1 MFTKKQ
7 FITLLGIAVVIF
19 LIFFTAFYTVSYR
32 KGLEESIVNP
42 NALIETF
49 EGISDIDEVSGEV
62 EEDSV
67 ITPDTRIT
75 LKVLDQNDLIV
86 EQQEISSMSLLG
98 KNSEELLNLFKGY
111 ELEHFTDKEVILTKT
126 MYVVSEAP
134 SYKLGVEGDEIGI
147 VVGGS
152 NPAFISLN
160 LYTKDFS
167 SHTVEILKEKAIS
180 LTIEQK
186 NRLEKDAYYIEE
198 ILQNYN
204 E

>member
-7 FITLLGIAVVIF
+7 FITLLGIAVGIF
-19 LIFFTAFYTVSYR
+19 LIFFTVFYTVSYR

-42 NALIETF
+42 EALVETF
-49 EGISDIDEVSGEV
+49 EGVPDLDEESGEV
-62 EEDSV
+62 EDGTF
-67 ITPDTRIT
+67 IKPDTVVT
-75 LKVLDQNDLIV
+75 LKVIDQNDIV
-86 EQQEISSMSLLG
+86 VDEQEINSLSLLG
-98 KNSEELLNLFKGY
+98 KTSEDLLELFKGY
-111 ELEHFTDKEVILTKT
+111 ELDSFTDQEVSLTKRI
-126 MYVVSEAP
+126 YGVSEAP
-134 SYKLGVEGDEIGI
+134 TYKLGVKDDEIGI
-147 VVGGS
+147 LVGGNQPS
-152 NPAFISLN
+152 FISLR

-167 SHTVEILKEKAIS
+167 VHTVEMLKEQAIS

>member
-7 FITLLGIAVVIF
+7 FITLLGIAVGIF
-19 LIFFTAFYTVSYR
+19 LIFFAVFYTVSYR

-42 NALIETF
+42 EALVETF
-49 EGISDIDEVSGEV
+49 EGVSDIDEASEEV
-62 EEDSV
+62 EDGTV
-67 ITPDTRIT
+67 IKPDTVVT
-75 LKVLDQNDLIV
+75 LKVIDQNDIV
-86 EQQEISSMSLLG
+86 IDEQEINSLSLLG
-98 KNSEELLNLFKGY
+98 KTAEDLLELFKGY
-111 ELEHFTDKEVILTKT
+111 ELDYFTDQAVSLIKRI
-126 MYVVSEAP
+126 YGVSEAP
-134 SYKLGVEGDEIGI
+134 TYKLGVKDSEIGI
-147 VVGGS
+147 LVGGNQPS
-152 NPAFISLN
+152 FISLR

-167 SHTVEILKEKAIS
+167 VHTVEMLKEQAIS

>member
-7 FITLLGIAVVIF
+7 FIALLGIAIGIF

-42 NALIETF
+42 NALVETF
-49 EGISDIDEVSGEV
+49 EGVSDRDEVGEV

-67 ITPDTRIT
+67 IRPDTRIT
-75 LKVLDQNDLIV
+75 LKVLDQNDFIV
-86 EQQEISSMSLLG
+86 DQQEISSLSLLG
-98 KNSEELLNLFKGY
+98 KNSEDLLNLFKGY
-111 ELEHFTDKEVILTKT
+111 ELDYFTDQAVSLTKRV
-126 MYVVSEAP
+126 YGISEAP
-134 SYKLGVEGDEIGI
+134 TYKLGVKDDEIGI
-147 VVGGS
+147 IVGGS
-152 NPAFISLN
+152 QPSFISLK

-167 SHTVEILKEKAIS
+167 THTVEMLREQAIS

>member
-7 FITLLGIAVVIF
+7 FITLLGIAIGIF

-42 NALIETF
+42 DALVETF
-49 EGISDIDEVSGEV
+49 EDASAIDEVSEEV

-67 ITPDTRIT
+67 IRPNTRIT
-75 LKVLDQNDLIV
+75 LKVLDQNDFLV
-86 EQQEISSMSLLG
+86 DQQEINSLSLLG
-98 KNSEELLNLFKGY
+98 KNSEDLLNLFKGY
-111 ELEHFTDKEVILTKT
+111 EIDYFTDQAVSLTKRV
-126 MYVVSEAP
+126 YGISEAP
-134 SYKLGVEGDEIGI
+134 TYKLGVQDNEIGI
-147 VVGGS
+147 IVGGS
-152 NPAFISLN
+152 QPSFISLK

-167 SHTVEILKEKAIS
+167 THTVEMLREQAIS